1 MGAEC
6 WQLKSKRADYTMV
19 NEVCHHSSLLCLLFK
34 GMEEAI
40 NIKPKN
46 AKMSRTEISCIF
58 NGFSSQPSSDKAEDR
73 KGKKKQ
79 KKKTTTLESQLAFCI
94 SEWMDYCS
102 LSI

>member
-73 KGKKKQ
+73 KGKKK